1 MQNKKDAN
9 QKYVN
14 KHGGSNLDVSP
25 NTISKAIRK
34 VFTAVHKTL
43 NFKPQITQNKKDVNW
58 KYINKQGGSN
68 LDVHVYIRQ
77 NNISRYAMKAT
88 RKT

>member
-1 MQNKKDAN
+1 MFSTSTQRKHWTFTGETQIMQNKKDAN

-34 VFTAVHKTL
+34 IFTAVHKTL
-43 NFKPQITQNKKDVNW
+43 NFKPQITQNKKDVN
-58 KYINKQGGSN
+58 
-68 LDVHVYIRQ
+68 
-77 NNISRYAMKAT
+77 
-88 RKT
+88 

>member
-1 MQNKKDAN
+1 MFSTSTQRKHWTFTGETQIMQNKKDAN

-34 VFTAVHKTL
+34 IFTAVHKTL
-43 NFKPQITQNKKDVNW
+43 NFKPQITQSKKDVN
-58 KYINKQGGSN
+58 
-68 LDVHVYIRQ
+68 
-77 NNISRYAMKAT
+77 
-88 RKT
+88 